1 MFVKI
6 TFEKWNSLAKQ
17 GIEARRRKELLMD
30 EGEQNSEDISDFELK
45 FEMVSVAIEIEE
57 EVYITSDEEDESDSE
72 DSRNNY

>member
-17 GIEARRRKELLMD
+17 SIEAKRRKEMLMAD
-30 EGEQNSEDISDFELK
+30 GEQNSEDISEYELK

-57 EVYITSDEEDESDSE
+57 EVYITSDEESSESDSE
-72 DSRNNY
+72 

>member
-57 EVYITSDEEDESDSE
+57 EVYITSDEEDESDLEES
-72 DSRNNY
+72 SQ

>member
-17 GIEARRRKELLMD
+17 GIEARRRKEMLMD
-30 EGEQNSEDISDFELK
+30 EGEQISEDISDFELK

-72 DSRNNY
+72 ES

>member
-30 EGEQNSEDISDFELK
+30 EGEQISEDISDFELK

-72 DSRNNY
+72 ES

>member
-72 DSRNNY
+72 ES